1 MDISLE
7 NIYIYPHDLELGV
20 YEQVIQNPDDS
31 YTILVNSRYNHE
43 TQVKAYLHA
52 LEHIRCHDFEK
63 TDVQQIEEAAH
74 AVTPILTGQDRTEL
88 ISRFEER
95 KQAYIKRCEQ
105 EHKKNQ
111 RLLRRYQKERDRF
124 SPDIWNEMKLA
135 EYEQHKADPE
145 WKLYK

>member
-1 MDISLE
+1 MVLD
-7 NIYIYPHDLELGV
+7 NIYVYPHDLELGV

-31 YTILVNSRYNHE
+31 YTILLNSRYNHE
-43 TQVKAYLHA
+43 TQINAYLHA
-52 LEHIRCHDFEK
+52 LEHIRCRDFEK
-63 TDVQQIEEAAH
+63 TDVQQIEAAAH
-74 AVTPILTGQDRTEL
+74 AVTPILTGQERTEL

-124 SPDIWNEMKLA
+124 SPDIWNEMKLE
-135 EYEQHKADPE
+135 EYERHKTDPD